1 MAGPNIVN
9 AGAGI
14 SVTAGHGDP
23 LADVRQLEDVDFV
36 MKSGK
41 IMKNEE

>member
-1 MAGPNIVN
+1 VAGPNIVN

-23 LADVRQLEDVDFV
+23 LADVRQLEDIDFV
-36 MKSGK
+36 MKSGRVVK
-41 IMKNEE
+41 Q